1 MMKIF
6 ITGAT
11 GFIGSRVAKRLAGKG
26 MHVTALVR
34 DPHKAVGLD
43 ALGIHLVKG
52 DIRDKASMLEGMR
65 GVDQVFHIAAWYKI
79 GSNERALAEAI
90 NIQGTRNVMELV
102 KELSIPRCV
111 YTSTI
116 AVYSNTHGQEVDESY
131 RFTGKHLSIYD
142 ETKWRAHYE
151 VVEPMVKA
159 GLPVITVM
167 PGLVYGPGDTSSV
180 GEALE
185 SFLKRKLPLLPRG
198 TFYNWAHVED
208 IVNGHI
214 LAMEKGVPG
223 ESYHLTGEKVD
234 MVTAFKMAE
243 QMTSIPA
250 PRLIVSGR
258 LLKMMI
264 PLMAVIEQFVNLPP
278 TFTAEGL
285 REVADVTYLADSSKA
300 RRELGFSTRPLEVG
314 LKETLVYLQ
323 QRKSS

>member
-1 MMKIF
+1 MKIF

-11 GFIGSRVAKRLAGKG
+11 GFIGSRLAKRLAESG

-34 DPHKAVGLD
+34 DPHKAVELD
-43 ALGIHLVKG
+43 ALGVHLVKG

-65 GVDQVFHIAAWYKI
+65 GADQVFHVAAWYKI

-90 NIQGTRNVMELV
+90 NIQGTRNVMDLV
-102 KELSIPRCV
+102 RELSIPRCV

-116 AVYSNTHGQEVDESY
+116 AVHSNTHGEEVDESY
-131 RFTGKHLSIYD
+131 RFTGRHLSIYD

-180 GEALE
+180 GGALD
-185 SFLKRKLPLLPRG
+185 SYLKRKLPLIPRG
-198 TFYNWAHVED
+198 TVYNWAHVED
-208 IVNGHI
+208 IVNGHL
-214 LAMEKGVPG
+214 LAMKKGTPG
-223 ESYHLTGEKVD
+223 ECYHLTGPRFD
-234 MVTAFKMAE
+234 MLTVFRMAE

-250 PRLIVSGR
+250 PRLIVSGG

-264 PLMAVIEQFVNLPP
+264 PLMAILEQFVNLPA

-300 RRELGFSTRPLEVG
+300 RRELGFTTRPLEEG

>member
-1 MMKIF
+1 MKIF
-6 ITGAT
+6 LTGAT
-11 GFIGSRVAKRLAGKG
+11 GFIGSRMAKRLAEKG

-34 DPHKAVGLD
+34 DPYKASELD

-65 GVDQVFHIAAWYKI
+65 GADQVFHIAAWYKV
-79 GSNERALAEAI
+79 GSKEKSLAEAI
-90 NIQGTRNVMELV
+90 NIQGTRNVVELV

-116 AVYSNTHGQEVDESY
+116 AVHSNTHGQEVDESY
-131 RFTGKHLSIYD
+131 KFTGKHLSIYD

-180 GEALE
+180 GVTLD
-185 SFLKRKLPLLPRG
+185 SYLKRKLPIMPRG
-198 TFYNWAHVED
+198 TVYNWSHVDD
-208 IVNGHI
+208 IVEGHL

-223 ESYHLTGEKVD
+223 ECYHLTGPRCD
-234 MVTAFKMAE
+234 MVSVLQMAE
-243 QMTSIPA
+243 KITSIPV
-250 PRLIVSGR
+250 PRLVVSGQ

-264 PLMAVIEQFVNLPP
+264 PVMAVLGQIVKLPP

-285 REVADVTYLADSSKA
+285 RVVADVTYLADSSKA
-300 RRELGFSTRPLEVG
+300 RRELGFSTRPLEEG
-314 LKETLVYLQ
+314 LKETLVYLE